1 MLHVNGVFLLF
12 FKEDLVLNFSGFLF
26 FSYDGNVIVKLE
38 QPLESPDADLP
49 PLEEQEQEELD
60 DMVETVQ
67 NRWIFYYLFRINLRF
82 YQFCLST
89 SFLVVRV
96 NSRKW

>member
-1 MLHVNGVFLLF
+1 
-12 FKEDLVLNFSGFLF
+12 
-26 FSYDGNVIVKLE
+26 VKLE

-49 PLEEQEQEELD
+49 PLEEQEQEELEE
-60 DMVETVQ
+60 MIEAVP
-67 NRWIFYYLFRINLRF
+67 NRWFFYYLFRISFRF
-82 YQFCLST
+82 NQFCLST